1 MSNSIPNTTNPK
13 RSPHERNPPTEPLDK
28 SHPLCGQGRSPYRPR
43 QYHHHFLSPHPHSER
58 KASSM
63 SAFDT
68 RINVVAAS
76 VGVPTPEQ
84 LENGSTPGVEVALTI
99 GLQLPL
105 SPGPGEPGISANLGV
120 V

>member
-1 MSNSIPNTTNPK
+1 MN
-13 RSPHERNPPTEPLDK
+13 
-28 SHPLCGQGRSPYRPR
+28 
-43 QYHHHFLSPHPHSER
+43 
-58 KASSM
+58 
-63 SAFDT
+63 AFDT

-105 SPGPGEPGISANLGV
+105 SPGPGEPGINANLGV
-120 V
+120 VRYELDRDAAIEFFALGLKSAEGLPDKSPVEIASSLSGVEQASNTLANLKRGA